1 MIVVAIIGVLAA
13 LAIYGVT
20 KYLATSKTSEAKN
33 AIGSITRGASAAY
46 EKGMT
51 PSEILGGGTS
61 SAGTSRS
68 LCGSATFV
76 PSGAVPAGM
85 KYNPNQAEGSDFE
98 TGNTTTGWRCL
109 RFSGA
114 QPSYY
119 RYSYFAASGYLA
131 PSGAPSLGASAF
143 EAGAQ
148 GDTDGDGIIGT
159 FVRSGSI
166 DASGNLNLATS
177 VLGVN
182 ELE

>member
-1 MIVVAIIGVLAA
+1 
-13 LAIYGVT
+13 
-20 KYLATSKTSEAKN
+20 
-33 AIGSITRGASAAY
+33 
-46 EKGMT
+46 MT

-76 PSGAVPAGM
+76 PSGAVPAGT

-148 GDTDGDGIIGT
+148 GDTDGDGIIST